1 MSPAAAWYS
10 DPMDPTQERWFDGT
24 GWTPRTQPIGG
35 VATVADVAE
44 VVDEKAG
51 PTVQPWE
58 TRAGAVGDEVRSEG
72 VTEDGKGDE
81 PAVEAKVIPQGKRS
95 TYLAPPEPVLPKR
108 SKLKKRL
115 LIAGVTIAVAVGAVA
130 GSFPVMDALN
140 IGPGA
145 TPASTAPTTGS
156 LAPVDTDGVVEGAV
170 AGVTGLPLLEV
181 AQDIVDE
188 ESDVVYDDCA
198 DVIAAGAAPITIG
211 DPGYVP
217 SFDEDGDGV
226 ACE

>member
-10 DPMDPTQERWFDGT
+10 DPMDPTQERWFNGI

-35 VATVADVAE
+35 VPAVAE
-44 VVDEKAG
+44 VAVADEEKAK
-51 PTVQPWE
+51 PAVQPWE
-58 TRAGAVGDEVRSEG
+58 TRAGDEVRSEG
-72 VTEDGKGDE
+72 VTEDGAGDE

-95 TYLAPPEPVLPKR
+95 TYLEPPEPVRPKK

-115 LIAGVTIAVAVGAVA
+115 LITGITIAVAIGAVA

-145 TPASTAPTTGS
+145 ASTSTAPTTGAP
-156 LAPVDTDGVVEGAV
+156 APVDTDGVVEGAV

-181 AQDIVDE
+181 AHDIVDQ
-188 ESDVVYDDCA
+188 ESDVVYNDCA
-198 DVIAAGAAPITIG
+198 EVVAAGAAPIKIG
-211 DPGYVP
+211 DPGYMP